1 MMVDVFA
8 TTAMSLDTTYTAKS
22 VRGLLS
28 ELKTNPTRFK
38 GTDILF
44 VHTGRSE
51 WWYTEQDY

>member
-1 MMVDVFA
+1 MFFSM
-8 TTAMSLDTTYTAKS
+8 AMPLDTTYTAEN

-38 GTDILF
+38 VTDTFF

-51 WWYTEQDY
+51 W

>member
-1 MMVDVFA
+1 MMVNVFA

-22 VRGLLS
+22 VRGLVN

-51 WWYTEQDY
+51 W